1 MKHIH
6 FIGICG
12 VGMGPLAILWKKK
25 GWKVTGSDV
34 GFYPP
39 MSTHLHNHK
48 IEYYSGWHPEKMG
61 TPDLVV
67 VGNVAGTD
75 NPELKYILENN
86 IPQLSYPELIEQSL
100 NELGQCRDI
109 GASTS

>member
-12 VGMGPLAILWKKK
+12 VGMSSLAILWKNK

-39 MSTHLHNHK
+39 VSTHLEDHK
-48 IEYYSGWHPEKMG
+48 IDFYPGWHPEKMG
-61 TPDLVV
+61 TP
-67 VGNVAGTD
+67 
-75 NPELKYILENN
+75 
-86 IPQLSYPELIEQSL
+86 S
-100 NELGQCRDI
+100 
-109 GASTS
+109 